1 MKLSALLAAA
11 VPPLDWDHRVDPE
24 ICGLSYDS
32 RRVAPGDLFAALP
45 GHRMDGH
52 AFVEEAV
59 ARGAA
64 AVLAAH
70 SVKTDVPVV
79 CSPDPRRSLGQLAA
93 AFYGRPAE
101 AMCVVGI
108 TGTNGK
114 TTTSYLTEAVLA
126 AAGHRVGVIGTVDW
140 HYPGKRGAN
149 PVTTP
154 QSLDLQRI
162 LAEMRSA
169 GVSHAVMEV
178 SSHAL
183 DQDRVEGV
191 FFDVGV
197 FTNLTRDHLDY
208 HGSMAAYRECKQRL
222 FTERLP
228 AGPKALRAVA
238 VVNTDDPFGR
248 ELAACLSV
256 PCLTVGS
263 AVGNKVHPVAVDIS
277 RRGIQA
283 ELATPGGRLEIR
295 SPLVGRHNLD
305 NIMAA
310 VASGIAV
317 GVPAEAIGRGIAG
330 VTRVPGRLEPVSDP
344 EGRHVYIDYAHTPD
358 ALDHAL
364 AALRPLT
371 PGRLICVFGCGG
383 DRDTGKRPQMG
394 EIAGRWSDYVVVT
407 SDNPRSEVP
416 EAIIEMILPGLRR
429 SAPAD
434 RWEAIPDRARAIFRA
449 IGAAGAD
456 DTVLI
461 AGKGHETY
469 QVLSNRTIDF
479 DDRQVAQ
486 QALAQRRTAAGGP

>member
-11 VPPLDWDHRVDPE
+11 AAPLEWDGRVDPE
-24 ICGLSYDS
+24 ISGLSYDS
-32 RRVAPGDLFAALP
+32 RRVAPGDLFAAIA
-45 GHRMDGH
+45 GQREDGH
-52 AFVEEAV
+52 AFITDAV
-59 ARGAA
+59 AGGAA
-64 AVLAAH
+64 AVLAARR
-70 SVKTDVPVV
+70 VQVDVPVV
-79 CSPDPRRSLGQLAA
+79 CSPDPRRTLGQLAA

-101 AMCVVGI
+101 SLFVVGI

-114 TTTSYLTEAVLA
+114 TTTSWLVEAVLA

-140 HYPGKRGAN
+140 HYPGKREAN

-169 GVSHAVMEV
+169 GVSHVVMEV

-191 FFDVGV
+191 LFDVGV

-208 HGSMAAYRECKQRL
+208 HGSMEAYRNCKQRL

-228 AGPKALRAVA
+228 TGPKAQRAMA

-248 ELAACLSV
+248 DLAERVEAV
-256 PCLTVGS
+256 CLTVGS
-263 AVGNKVHPVAVDIS
+263 GPANKIHPVAADIS
-277 RRGIQA
+277 ITGIQA
-283 ELATPGGRLEIR
+283 ELATPAGRLAIR

-310 VASGIAV
+310 AACGIAA
-317 GVPAEAIGRGIAG
+317 GAPLEAIGRGIEA
-330 VTRVPGRLEPVSDP
+330 VTRIPGRLEPVFDP
-344 EGRHVYIDYAHTPD
+344 DGRHIYVDYAHTPD

-364 AALRPLT
+364 AAMRPLT

-383 DRDTGKRPQMG
+383 DRDAGKRPQMG

-429 SAPAD
+429 VAAAD
-434 RWEAIPDRARAIFRA
+434 SWEATPDRATAIRRAIA
-449 IGAAGAD
+449 AAGPG

-469 QVLSNRTIDF
+469 QVLADRTIAF
-479 DDRQVAQ
+479 DDRQE
-486 QALAQRRTAAGGP
+486 AQRALGLWPAAAGVP

>member
-1 MKLSALLAAA
+1 MKLSALLANA
-11 VPPLDWDHRVDPE
+11 VPPLSWDGQADPE
-24 ICGLSYDS
+24 IRGLSYDS
-32 RRVAPGDLFAALP
+32 RRVAPGDLFVAIA
-45 GHRMDGH
+45 GQRMDGH
-52 AFVEEAV
+52 AFIAQAV
-59 ARGAA
+59 ASGAA
-64 AVLAAH
+64 AVLAARR
-70 SVKTDVPVV
+70 VEADVPVV
-79 CSPDPRRSLGQLAA
+79 CSPDPRLVLGQLAA

-101 AMCVVGI
+101 SLFVIGI

-114 TTTSYLTEAVLA
+114 TTTSLLVEAILA

-140 HYPGKRGAN
+140 HYPGRREAN

-162 LAEMRSA
+162 LAEMRTA
-169 GVSHAVMEV
+169 GVSHVVMEV

-183 DQDRVEGV
+183 DQHRVEGV

-208 HGSMAAYRECKQRL
+208 HGSMETYRNCKQRL

-228 AGPKALRAVA
+228 RGPKSARAMA

-248 ELAACLSV
+248 DLAGRV
-256 PCLTVGS
+256 PTACLTVGS
-263 AVGNKVHPVAVDIS
+263 GPENQVYPVAADIS
-277 RRGIQA
+277 ITGIRA
-283 ELATPGGRLEIR
+283 ELATPAGRLAIR

-310 VASGIAV
+310 AACGIAA
-317 GVPAEAIGRGIAG
+317 GATLAAIDQAIET
-330 VTRVPGRLEPVSDP
+330 VTRIPGRLEPVLDP
-344 EGRHVYIDYAHTPD
+344 EGRHVYVDYAHTPD

-364 AALRPLT
+364 GALRPLT

-407 SDNPRSEVP
+407 SDNPRSEDP

-429 SAPAD
+429 VAAAD
-434 RWEAIPDRARAIFRA
+434 GWEATPDRATAIHRAIA
-449 IGAAGAD
+449 AAGPG

-469 QVLSNRTIDF
+469 QVLAQRTIDF
-479 DDRQVAQ
+479 DDRQVALR
-486 QALAQRRTAAGGP
+486 ALAQRRAAAGGP